1 MKSLLIRLIKKL
13 GDMRRHLLYYR
24 IWPAVYRRAAKKP
37 IDEKKVLLASNSK
50 MLPDNLSCMKRE
62 LEARGMHCTEML
74 IPAGAGSISARV
86 AEFRQNIRFQREYAT
101 SKLVFVEDA
110 FFPLFANH
118 PRKGTEVIQLW
129 HACGA
134 FKKWGYST
142 ADLKWGA
149 DRKSLERYPIH
160 NTYTAVTVS
169 ARNIIPYY
177 AEAFNCP
184 ERIIRPLG
192 VPRTDIYFNPDATAV
207 IVEQPPMF
215 FKSQKKK
222 RASGKKKKTT
232 APDNNPLTE
241 QVALNYH
248 SSHAS
253 LMAVSYT
260 HLTLPTT

>member
-37 IDEKKVLLASNSK
+37 IDEKKVLLASNSRT
-50 MLPDNLSCMKRE
+50 LPDNLSCMKRE

-134 FKKWGYST
+134 FKNGAIRPPTSSGARTERASNAIRSTTPIPQSPCRRAILFRIMPRRST
-142 ADLKWGA
+142 A
-149 DRKSLERYPIH
+149 R
-160 NTYTAVTVS
+160 
-169 ARNIIPYY
+169 
-177 AEAFNCP
+177 
-184 ERIIRPLG
+184 
-192 VPRTDIYFNPDATAV
+192 
-207 IVEQPPMF
+207 
-215 FKSQKKK
+215 
-222 RASGKKKKTT
+222 RA
-232 APDNNPLTE
+232 
-241 QVALNYH
+241 
-248 SSHAS
+248 
-253 LMAVSYT
+253 
-260 HLTLPTT
+260 

>member
-24 IWPAVYRRAAKKP
+24 IWPAVYRHAAKKP

-50 MLPDNLSCMKRE
+50 TLPDNLSCMKRE

-74 IPAGAGSISARV
+74 IPAGAGSISARA

-142 ADLKWGA
+142 ADLK
-149 DRKSLERYPIH
+149 
-160 NTYTAVTVS
+160 
-169 ARNIIPYY
+169 
-177 AEAFNCP
+177 
-184 ERIIRPLG
+184 
-192 VPRTDIYFNPDATAV
+192 
-207 IVEQPPMF
+207 
-215 FKSQKKK
+215 
-222 RASGKKKKTT
+222 
-232 APDNNPLTE
+232 
-241 QVALNYH
+241 
-248 SSHAS
+248 
-253 LMAVSYT
+253 
-260 HLTLPTT
+260 